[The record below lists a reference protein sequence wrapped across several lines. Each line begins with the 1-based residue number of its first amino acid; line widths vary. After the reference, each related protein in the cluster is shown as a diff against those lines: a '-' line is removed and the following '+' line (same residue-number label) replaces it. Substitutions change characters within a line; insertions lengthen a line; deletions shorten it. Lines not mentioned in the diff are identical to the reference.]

1 MYLVEID
8 LEKWSR
14 KVFKI
19 YKSLKAT
26 EQKTV
31 VLFDEA
37 SEQSLLS
44 KRLLKLVVVLFN
56 KQKGMSV

>member
-1 MYLVEID
+1 M
-8 LEKWSR
+8 EKWTR

-19 YKSLKAT
+19 YKSLKQT

-31 VLFDEA
+31 VKFDEA

-44 KRLLKLVVVLFN
+44 KRLLKLVIVLFN
-56 KQKGMSV
+56 K